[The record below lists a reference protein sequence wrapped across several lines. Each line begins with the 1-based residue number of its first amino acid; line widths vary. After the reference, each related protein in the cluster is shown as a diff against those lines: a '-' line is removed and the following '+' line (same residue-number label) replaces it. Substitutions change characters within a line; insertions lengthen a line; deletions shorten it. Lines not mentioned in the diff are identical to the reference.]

1 MKDAECQCSTEVD
14 VPMHTMN
21 YRDLVKTTDMQN
33 HIFCTAEDTIIS
45 VLYFKMLSCLEHMY
59 HDLGLVK
66 DFNINPIT
74 LKRWLV
80 RLYCK
85 IIIPNVVFR
94 SFLLTKTY

>member
-1 MKDAECQCSTEVD
+1 MKDAECQSSTEAD
-14 VPMHTMN
+14 VRVHTMF
-21 YRDLVKTTDMQN
+21 YRHLVKMTDMQN

-45 VLYFKMLSCLEHMY
+45 VLCFKMLSCLEHMY

-80 RLYCK
+80 RLCYK
-85 IIIPNVVFR
+85 IIIPHVHF
-94 SFLLTKTY
+94 Y